1 MGTQTSPPETRR
13 PSTFGLPVDAEQK
26 KSPTDYQVT
35 GLEIMKSHLDE
46 MLERTW
52 KLEGPNKERQEKMNN
67 LRHYL
72 DTLMYASPGISVWSS
87 ADDFKNEKDGEGK
100 EDAIEELKREIRGVK
115 GVMLSAK
122 RFPGVGSGRAGG
134 GG

>member
-1 MGTQTSPPETRR
+1 MSKDKGVE
-13 PSTFGLPVDAEQK
+13 
-26 KSPTDYQVT
+26 
-35 GLEIMKSHLDE
+35 LEDV
-46 MLERTW
+46 
-52 KLEGPNKERQEKMNN
+52 KERQEKMSN

-87 ADDFKNEKDGEGK
+87 ADDVKGADVDGGR

-122 RFPGVGSGRAGG
+122 RFPGVGMGRVNGAG
-134 GG
+134 